1 MGKNYNIFRVIM
13 VLEKPFFSSLNFKI
27 TSEATETQREEK
39 QKAGSKKSFWALEFG
54 CPEFASC
61 LDHYEL

>member
-27 TSEATETQREEK
+27 TSEATETQREEQ
-39 QKAGSKKSFWALEFG
+39 QKGGSKKSFWALEFG
-54 CPEFASC
+54 CPDFGSC
-61 LDHYEL
+61 LDRYEL

>member
-27 TSEATETQREEK
+27 TLEATETQREEK
-39 QKAGSKKSFWALEFG
+39 QKGGRRMSFWALELG
-54 CPEFASC
+54 CPEFGAW
-61 LDHYEL
+61 LDGDEL